1 MKVAIAGGVAMVKIE
16 SLSFSYSDKVI
27 FKDASLTIKDKKITA
42 LLAPSGEGKSTLAKL
57 LTGCY
62 KPNSGAIILDD
73 KLISTSEGY
82 NRALGLSI
90 ALVYQNPSSSL
101 DPNQRVISSI
111 TELIRY
117 HKICN
122 RSEEKLLIKKY
133 IEELNLDEDI
143 LNHRPRQL
151 SGGEAQRI
159 ALLKA
164 LLLKPR
170 LLILDEATSMLDVST
185 QANVISLAIKAIKEI
200 NGSILLI
207 THDKELASAI
217 SDEIYTIQ
225 SYKFRRE
232 R

>member
-42 LLAPSGEGKSTLAKL
+42 LLAPSGEGKCTLAKL

-62 KPNSGAIILDD
+62 KPNSGAITLDD
-73 KLISTSEGY
+73 KVLSTCEGY

-101 DPNQRVISSI
+101 DPSQRVISSI

-117 HKICN
+117 HKICD

-207 THDKELASAI
+207 THDKELAAAI
-217 SDEIYTIQ
+217 SDEIYIIQ
-225 SYKFRRE
+225 GNKFRRK

>member
-1 MKVAIAGGVAMVKIE
+1 MLLYITKQMLWWG
-16 SLSFSYSDKVI
+16 Y
-27 FKDASLTIKDKKITA
+27 TWKDKDFIVR
-42 LLAPSGEGKSTLAKL
+42 
-57 LTGCY
+57 CY
-62 KPNSGAIILDD
+62 LRQSKG
-73 KLISTSEGY
+73 TW
-82 NRALGLSI
+82 
-90 ALVYQNPSSSL
+90 
-101 DPNQRVISSI
+101 I
-111 TELIRY
+111 TEKRDQIAIL
-117 HKICN
+117 N

-185 QANVISLAIKAIKEI
+185 QANVISLASKAIKEI

-217 SDEIYTIQ
+217 SDEIYIIQ
-225 SYKFRRE
+225 GNKFRRE
-232 R
+232 RWKSY